1 MRGRN
6 DIPCRT
12 LSGTERLSAHSVADA
27 MRSDGERD
35 DRPHARA
42 TAALLGVVPVV
53 IITNLG
59 QRVSDRF
66 GDSHTGSNVS
76 VLAPA
81 ADAIRTEGLFRLQP
95 ATDLTNPPNN
105 STQHTPPTL

>member
-12 LSGTERLSAHSVADA
+12 LSGTERRSAHSVADA

-42 TAALLGVVPVV
+42 TAALLGVVAVV
-53 IITNLG
+53 IITNFG
-59 QRVSDRF
+59 QSVSDRF
-66 GDSHTGSNVS
+66 GDSPDGRNGAVWAT
-76 VLAPA
+76 A
-81 ADAIRTEGLFRLQP
+81 AGAIPPEGLMGTKLGGEQ
-95 ATDLTNPPNN
+95 DGK
-105 STQHTPPTL
+105 SDG